1 MSKLARK
8 PRRCKSYRLRV
19 GQLAD
24 GRKAFAKA
32 GYCTSALGD
41 YRFVEVWVR
50 DRQSYGGAALYRER
64 THAPAGSR
72 AYREMFALVKRPTID
87 RRIPWMMP
95 IHICQR
101 LGWTGL
107 KGTPGK
113 GALAFPRAK

>member
-1 MSKLARK
+1 MHKP

-19 GQLAD
+19 GKLAD
-24 GRKAFAKA
+24 GRQAFVKA

-41 YRFVEVWVR
+41 YRYVEVWVR
-50 DRQSYGGAALYRER
+50 DRQAYGGAALYRER

-95 IHICQR
+95 ILISQR

-107 KGTPGK
+107 NGKPGR
-113 GALAFPRAK
+113 GVFAFPRAK